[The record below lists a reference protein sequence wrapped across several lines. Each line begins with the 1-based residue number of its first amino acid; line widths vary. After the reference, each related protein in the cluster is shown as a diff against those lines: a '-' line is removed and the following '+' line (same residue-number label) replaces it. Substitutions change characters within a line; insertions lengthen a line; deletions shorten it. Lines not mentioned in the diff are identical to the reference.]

1 MLTGR
6 PGARSAVA
14 GLGTESSDARDQAP
28 LNPRLSGGRHRPAAY
43 LEMKIH
49 LEKNLEEER
58 QLLLQ
63 QQKICRN
70 RARKYFVE
78 SNRRKKA
85 FEEKRK
91 EQEER
96 EYQIREQILQ
106 ERKQKFEEVTEKFQ
120 RGHIPLSQRRR
131 AVFQKPVP
139 PLEEALKQ
147 IQESNLKS
155 KVNFSSSY
163 RPTINQRAIDNT
175 LPSTLS
181 KNDQKHQK
189 HLLSKT
195 NCDKEMKKNSRTDLA
210 ANKDAFQLKLVE
222 TQKLLED
229 QHLSSLQKFCDE
241 VYQITNSEI
250 LSSVDSLEAGE
261 HEEIYLTRI
270 NKEPSTSIQQS
281 SVFLKSANLQSANLS
296 CFDEDKLSFS
306 KTQRINNWLINL
318 DDPNTQNAKSFSD
331 ILSKTNVLPS
341 HECFYSK
348 GQNPSAVCRTVER
361 ATNTTNNLVGFV
373 CSPPIFIHD
382 KKSKKTSENSTVRTT
397 DTCSGAFKGKRP
409 FGSER
414 PTFKFS
420 KSWNTPDSLTQGMAT
435 ISDNEKYSELTQENR
450 TTSTPTSFVPVAT
463 PLFLPPNMQSA
474 KPLPKNSIHIKEI
487 DPVQCSDKLGD
498 LKDVKNEKI
507 KCFHCSK
514 EELPLFSDNFTAA
527 HIPHNSDSKDEKQ
540 KITKMSAL
548 LSNIISNYDLVG
560 QHKKMRYNIHERS
573 SVRFLKSILK
583 KESKYEHDYFEAL
596 VINQSFKL
604 GNEKAEA
611 IRDSIELTKE
621 KGKSAE
627 VPKTIKKLRWFD
639 ETGDTGK
646 NAKDNHSLK
655 NKVEMSQQWSQPLHI
670 QTDRGTASNILSV
683 PACTVNP
690 ADTKKPLDDSV
701 SENVAAL
708 GGSGTNHASL
718 NCSVSSDFNIAKQAW
733 SASEKEENKSPIHSS
748 NSKTQKANL
757 QRDRAKVIR
766 TKSAKVQSKFVYPNR
781 KGTVLRTQSAS
792 KANTFLQ
799 AQGQLIVPHPPKS
812 PSNIRSDKN
821 IQVSQCHSEMPEN
834 SQNVITNNYFNSKHV
849 LPTEYKLNPWN
860 KESNLPLS
868 RVYSDSVTVVPSLPY
883 CSSECHTL
891 AKINYSNSTGI
902 FANQDGTLSCTQRC
916 PAYEESHHSVA
927 FQPVKKESLPS
938 WKRQH
943 NILSQNEKTADSAVM
958 RRKRIVGN
966 KKRTLLEQKKQ
977 NPGSVGQ
984 KCSEQMNNFGPSV
997 QLSSSQP
1004 KQTTR
1009 GTSDIEEVSD
1019 STSEFLM
1026 AENLVKSSVPEDEIL
1041 SVMSSKQLQKP
1052 DLALNKTQQFN
1063 ICALSAEEQ
1072 KILQSL
1078 DRLNERLYYVQE
1090 TIYKNPSI
1098 KNTLQII
1105 PFLNIKP
1112 RTSQAPDVGSRL
1124 QRKY

>member
-1 MLTGR
+1 
-6 PGARSAVA
+6 
-14 GLGTESSDARDQAP
+14 
-28 LNPRLSGGRHRPAAY
+28 
-43 LEMKIH
+43 MK
-49 LEKNLEEER
+49 E
-58 QLLLQ
+58 
-63 QQKICRN
+63 
-70 RARKYFVE
+70 
-78 SNRRKKA
+78 
-85 FEEKRK
+85 
-91 EQEER
+91 
-96 EYQIREQILQ
+96 
-106 ERKQKFEEVTEKFQ
+106 
-120 RGHIPLSQRRR
+120 
-131 AVFQKPVP
+131 
-139 PLEEALKQ
+139 
-147 IQESNLKS
+147 
-155 KVNFSSSY
+155 
-163 RPTINQRAIDNT
+163 
-175 LPSTLS
+175 
-181 KNDQKHQK
+181 
-189 HLLSKT
+189 
-195 NCDKEMKKNSRTDLA
+195 NSRTDLA

-250 LSSVDSLEAGE
+250 LSSIDSLEAGE
-261 HEEIYLTRI
+261 HEEIYLTLI

-281 SVFLKSANLQSANLS
+281 SVFLKSANPQSTNLS

-306 KTQRINNWLINL
+306 KTQHINNWLINL
-318 DDPNTQNAKSFSD
+318 DDPNTQNAKTSSD

-341 HECFYSK
+341 CECFYSK
-348 GQNPSAVCRTVER
+348 EQNPSAVCRTAEK
-361 ATNTTNNLVGFV
+361 AANTTNNLVGFV
-373 CSPPIFIHD
+373 CSPPMFIHD
-382 KKSKKTSENSTVRTT
+382 KKSKKTSENSTMRTT
-397 DTCSGAFKGKRP
+397 DSCSGAFKRERP

-420 KSWNTPDSLTQGMAT
+420 KSWNSPYSLTQEMAT
-435 ISDNEKYSELTQENR
+435 ISDDVKYSELTQENR
-450 TTSTPTSFVPVAT
+450 TTSIPTSFVPVAT
-463 PLFLPPNMQSA
+463 SLLLSPNTQSA
-474 KPLPKNSIHIKEI
+474 KSLPNSIHIKEI
-487 DPVQCSDKLGD
+487 NPVQCSDKLGE

-507 KCFHCSK
+507 KYFNCNK
-514 EELPLFSDNFTAA
+514 EESPSFSDNFPAA
-527 HIPHNSDSKDEKQ
+527 YIPHNSDSKDKKQ
-540 KITKMSAL
+540 KITKTSSS
-548 LSNIISNYDLVG
+548 SNIISNYDLVG
-560 QHKKMRYNIHERS
+560 QHKKMRCNIHERS
-573 SVRFLKSILK
+573 NVRFLKSILK
-583 KESKYEHDYFEAL
+583 KESKYAHDYFEAL

-639 ETGDTGK
+639 ESGDTGK
-646 NAKDNHSLK
+646 NAEDNHSLK
-655 NKVEMSQQWSQPLHI
+655 NRVEISQQWSQPLHI
-670 QTDRGTASNILSV
+670 QTDNGTASNILSV
-683 PACTVNP
+683 PARTVNST
-690 ADTKKPLDDSV
+690 DTKRPMDDSV

-718 NCSVSSDFNIAKQAW
+718 NCSIPSDFNIAKQAW
-733 SASEKEENKSPIHSS
+733 SASEKEESKSPKHSA

-766 TKSAKVQSKFVYPNR
+766 TKSAKVQSGFVYPNR
-781 KGTVLRTQSAS
+781 KGTVIRTQSAS

-799 AQGQLIVPHPPKS
+799 TQGKLIVPHPPKS
-812 PSNIRSDKN
+812 PSNIRSNKN
-821 IQVSQCHSEMPEN
+821 IQACQCQSEMPED

-849 LPTEYKLNPWN
+849 LPTEPKLSQWH

-868 RVYSDSVTVVPSLPY
+868 HVCSDSVTVVPSLPY

-891 AKINYSNSTGI
+891 AKINHSNSTEI
-902 FANQDGTLSCTQRC
+902 FAHQDGALYCTQRC
-916 PAYEESHHSVA
+916 PVYEESHHSVA
-927 FQPVKKESLPS
+927 FRPIKEESVPS

-943 NILSQNEKTADSAVM
+943 NILSQNEKAADSTVM
-958 RRKRIVGN
+958 RRKRIAGN

-977 NPGSVGQ
+977 NPGSVRQ
-984 KCSEQMNNFGPSV
+984 KCSEQMNNFGPSI

-1078 DRLNERLYYVQE
+1078 DRLNERLYHVQE
-1090 TIYKNPSI
+1090 TICKNPSI

-1105 PFLNIKP
+1105 PFLNIQP
-1112 RTSQAPDVGSRL
+1112 RTSQSPDVGLRL

>member
-1 MLTGR
+1 MPTGR
-6 PGARSAVA
+6 PGARSAVG
-14 GLGTESSDARDQAP
+14 GLGTESSDTRDQAP

-43 LEMKIH
+43 LDMKIH

-58 QLLLQ
+58 QILLQ
-63 QQKICRN
+63 QQKICRS

-175 LPSTLS
+175 LPSSLS

-195 NCDKEMKKNSRTDLA
+195 NCDKEMNENSRTDLA

-229 QHLSSLQKFCDE
+229 QHLSSLQKFRDE

-261 HEEIYLTRI
+261 HEEIYLTLI

-281 SVFLKSANLQSANLS
+281 SVFLKSANLQSTNLS

-306 KTQRINNWLINL
+306 KTQHINNWLINL

-341 HECFYSK
+341 RECFYSK
-348 GQNPSAVCRTVER
+348 EQNPSAVCRTAER
-361 ATNTTNNLVGFV
+361 ATNTANNLVGFV
-373 CSPPIFIHD
+373 CSPPIFIPD

-397 DTCSGAFKGKRP
+397 DSCSGASKRESP

-414 PTFKFS
+414 PTFKFN
-420 KSWNTPDSLTQGMAT
+420 KSWNTPDSLTQEMAT
-435 ISDNEKYSELTQENR
+435 ISDNKKYSKLTQENR
-450 TTSTPTSFVPVAT
+450 TTSTPISFVPVAT
-463 PLFLPPNMQSA
+463 PLFLSPNTQSA
-474 KPLPKNSIHIKEI
+474 KPLPKNSMHIKEI
-487 DPVQCSDKLGD
+487 NPVQCSDKLGE

-507 KCFHCSK
+507 KYFNCST
-514 EELPLFSDNFTAA
+514 EELPLFSDNFPAA
-527 HIPHNSDSKDEKQ
+527 HIPHNSDSKNKKQ
-540 KITKMSAL
+540 KITKTSAS

-560 QHKKMRYNIHERS
+560 QHKKMRHNIHERS

-639 ETGDTGK
+639 EAGDTGK
-646 NAKDNHSLK
+646 NAKDNHLLK
-655 NKVEMSQQWSQPLHI
+655 NKVEISQQWSQPLHI
-670 QTDRGTASNILSV
+670 QTDQGTASNILSV
-683 PACTVNP
+683 PSCTVNS
-690 ADTKKPLDDSV
+690 ADTKKPMDDSV
-701 SENVAAL
+701 SENVAVL
-708 GGSGTNHASL
+708 GGSGTSHASW
-718 NCSVSSDFNIAKQAW
+718 NCYVSSDFNIAKQAW
-733 SASEKEENKSPIHSS
+733 SASEKEESKSPTIRSS

-757 QRDRAKVIR
+757 QREKAKVIR
-766 TKSAKVQSKFVYPNR
+766 TKSAKVQSGFVYPNR
-781 KGTVLRTQSAS
+781 KGTVIRTQSAS

-799 AQGQLIVPHPPKS
+799 AQGKLIAPHPPKS

-834 SQNVITNNYFNSKHV
+834 SQNVITNSYFNSKHM
-849 LPTEYKLNPWN
+849 LPTEYKLNQWN
-860 KESNLPLS
+860 KESSLPLS
-868 RVYSDSVTVVPSLPY
+868 HVYSDSVTVVPSLPY
-883 CSSECHTL
+883 CSSECHTV
-891 AKINYSNSTGI
+891 AKINDSNSTEI
-902 FANQDGTLSCTQRC
+902 FAHQDGTLYCTQRC
-916 PAYEESHHSVA
+916 PVYEESHHSVA
-927 FQPVKKESLPS
+927 FGPIKEESLPS

-943 NILSQNEKTADSAVM
+943 NILSQNEKPADSAVT
-958 RRKRIVGN
+958 RRKRVVGN
-966 KKRTLLEQKKQ
+966 KKRTLRAEKQ

-1009 GTSDIEEVSD
+1009 GTSNIEED

-1026 AENLVKSSVPEDEIL
+1026 AENLVNSSVPEDEIL

-1090 TIYKNPSI
+1090 TICKNPSI

-1105 PFLNIKP
+1105 PFLNIQP
-1112 RTSQAPDVGSRL
+1112 RTSQAPHVGSRS

>member
-14 GLGTESSDARDQAP
+14 GLCTESSDPRDQGP
-28 LNPRLSGGRHRPAAY
+28 LNPRLSGGRHRPAGY
-43 LEMKIH
+43 LDMKIH
-49 LEKNLEEER
+49 LQKNLEEER
-58 QLLLQ
+58 QILLQ

-96 EYQIREQILQ
+96 EHQIREQILQ

-120 RGHIPLSQRRR
+120 RAHIPLSQRRR

-155 KVNFSSSY
+155 KVNFSSSH
-163 RPTINQRAIDNT
+163 RPTVNQRAIDNT
-175 LPSTLS
+175 LPSSLS
-181 KNDQKHQK
+181 KNDQKHQE

-195 NCDKEMKKNSRTDLA
+195 NCDKEMKENRRTDLA

-261 HEEIYLTRI
+261 HEEIYLTLT
-270 NKEPSTSIQQS
+270 NKEPSTSIQQNS
-281 SVFLKSANLQSANLS
+281 IFLKSANLQSTDLS

-306 KTQRINNWLINL
+306 KTQHINNWLINL
-318 DDPNTQNAKSFSD
+318 DDANTQNAKPFSD
-331 ILSKTNVLPS
+331 ILSKPTVLPS
-341 HECFYSK
+341 REYFRSK
-348 GQNPSAVCRTVER
+348 EQNTSALCRTVER
-361 ATNTTNNLVGFV
+361 ATDTTNNLVGFV

-382 KKSKKTSENSTVRTT
+382 KKSKKTSENSTMRTT
-397 DTCSGAFKGKRP
+397 DSSSGAFKRESP

-420 KSWNTPDSLTQGMAT
+420 KSWDTPDCPTQKMAT
-435 ISDNEKYSELTQENR
+435 ISNSVKYSELTQENR

-463 PLFLPPNMQSA
+463 SLFLSPHTQSA

-487 DPVQCSDKLGD
+487 DPVQCSDKLGE

-507 KCFHCSK
+507 KYFNCNK
-514 EELPLFSDNFTAA
+514 EESPLFSDNFPAA
-527 HIPHNSDSKDEKQ
+527 YIPHNSDSKDKRQ
-540 KITKMSAL
+540 KVTKTSAS

-596 VINQSFKL
+596 VINQRFKL

-646 NAKDNHSLK
+646 NAEDNHSLE
-655 NKVEMSQQWSQPLHI
+655 NRIEISQQCSQPLHI
-670 QTDRGTASNILSV
+670 QTDSGTANNILSV
-683 PACTVNP
+683 PACTVNSTN
-690 ADTKKPLDDSV
+690 TKKPMGDSV

-718 NCSVSSDFNIAKQAW
+718 NCSIPSDFNIAKQAW
-733 SASEKEENKSPIHSS
+733 SASEKEESKSPIHSG

-766 TKSAKVQSKFVYPNR
+766 TKSAKVQSGFVYPNR
-781 KGTVLRTQSAS
+781 KGTVIQTQSAS

-799 AQGQLIVPHPPKS
+799 AQGKLIVPHPPKS
-812 PSNIRSDKN
+812 PSNTRSDKN
-821 IQVSQCHSEMPEN
+821 IQVSPCQSEMPEN

-849 LPTEYKLNPWN
+849 LPTEHKLNQWN
-860 KESNLPLS
+860 KERNLPLS
-868 RVYSDSVTVVPSLPY
+868 HVYSDSVTVMPSLPY

-891 AKINYSNSTGI
+891 AKINYSNGTEI
-902 FANQDGTLSCTQRC
+902 VAHQDGALYCTQRC
-916 PAYEESHHSVA
+916 PVYEESHHSVA
-927 FQPVKKESLPS
+927 FRPIEESVPS

-943 NILSQNEKTADSAVM
+943 NILSQNEKAADSTVM

-984 KCSEQMNNFGPSV
+984 KCSEQMSNFGPSI

-1041 SVMSSKQLQKP
+1041 TVMSSKQLQKP

-1078 DRLNERLYYVQE
+1078 DRLNERLYC
-1090 TIYKNPSI
+1090 NS
-1098 KNTLQII
+1098 L
-1105 PFLNIKP
+1105 L
-1112 RTSQAPDVGSRL
+1112 
-1124 QRKY
+1124 